1 MKRRIVIPDA
11 TLVQEFVYTQQ
22 QLPTHK
28 PIVQYIRQSTTK
40 QLKRNKQS
48 YELQDSDL
56 RRKLTRGYGWP
67 DNNEFIIKV
76 DSDQGKSGTKRR
88 DERSGLDY
96 LYTLLEQDLAGAV
109 AAFDVSRLYRVLS
122 RAEYGAFCDMV
133 LERKIPVVTFNRIY
147 WPTQVDNDQLN
158 DDFRAAAMFI
168 EDIIKGKLLAA
179 KYRHI
184 QYDVSYAGN
193 AVPFGYVVLD
203 MGNETADRKFYTI
216 YKPHASLI
224 RWLFKRFRELGGN
237 LPLLGRELAQTN
249 FAFPPFDAGIPV
261 HVALTASADGSYP
274 LRTRAALISILTNKA
289 YIGYYEY
296 AGVLVSREA
305 HEPIVSMDDFIYA
318 YERLSG
324 TTLDGEVQERKPRER
339 RYSAT
344 TALLDGVVRSGDLP
358 VYVIRGKYEAKDDAN
373 GFTRTELAIPVDML
387 DKPFSQALITLLA
400 TLELKKADSE
410 LNKQV
415 KQLQQEQT
423 KRASEYSK
431 GLARIEREIANAEMA
446 KRVSQEEGDEQGY
459 RDATKQLVQLRKDRL
474 ALEAKA
480 EEASSEAGLLSECYN
495 LIECAVNDWKGMSTE
510 KRKRLVKLAVSSA
523 NVSAI
528 SQHFL
533 QLDIALSA
541 PIDRTF
547 TVYLYRARGSRV
559 LWIEQEDS
567 VLTQLLPTAS
577 KQEVMQAL
585 PTHSWLSI
593 VQRGRNKLGVS
604 RKANNNDTLTY
615 ADMLVMQETGARVDK
630 PVWVFDE
637 QTNRHVGILARFQGV
652 DLEQVRVLLYELPP
666 EHWAVGG
673 QTKAMQQ
680 SAIAQQQ
687 NEADE

>member
-1 MKRRIVIPDA
+1 
-11 TLVQEFVYTQQ
+11 
-22 QLPTHK
+22 
-28 PIVQYIRQSTTK
+28 
-40 QLKRNKQS
+40 
-48 YELQDSDL
+48 
-56 RRKLTRGYGWP
+56 
-67 DNNEFIIKV
+67 
-76 DSDQGKSGTKRR
+76 
-88 DERSGLDY
+88 
-96 LYTLLEQDLAGAV
+96 
-109 AAFDVSRLYRVLS
+109 
-122 RAEYGAFCDMV
+122 
-133 LERKIPVVTFNRIY
+133 
-147 WPTQVDNDQLN
+147 
-158 DDFRAAAMFI
+158 MFI
-168 EDIIKGKLLAA
+168 EDIIKGKLIAA
-179 KYRHI
+179 KHRHI

-193 AVPFGYVVLD
+193 AVPFGFVVLD

-216 YKPHASLI
+216 YEPHASLI
-224 RWLFKRFRELGGN
+224 RWLFKRFREPGGN

-249 FAFPPFDAGIPV
+249 FAFPPFDVGIPV

-296 AGVLVSREA
+296 AGVLVSSEA

-446 KRVSQEEGDEQGY
+446 KRVSQEEGDEQSY

-474 ALEAKA
+474 VLEAKA

-510 KRKRLVKLAVSSA
+510 KRKRLV
-523 NVSAI
+523 
-528 SQHFL
+528 
-533 QLDIALSA
+533 
-541 PIDRTF
+541 T
-547 TVYLYRARGSRV
+547 
-559 LWIEQEDS
+559 
-567 VLTQLLPTAS
+567 
-577 KQEVMQAL
+577 
-585 PTHSWLSI
+585 
-593 VQRGRNKLGVS
+593 
-604 RKANNNDTLTY
+604 
-615 ADMLVMQETGARVDK
+615 
-630 PVWVFDE
+630 
-637 QTNRHVGILARFQGV
+637 
-652 DLEQVRVLLYELPP
+652 
-666 EHWAVGG
+666 
-673 QTKAMQQ
+673 
-680 SAIAQQQ
+680 
-687 NEADE
+687 